1 MYTVKI
7 GGKKIKSRLYQEQTG
22 KEAISPMI
30 CCTGMH
36 GVHTH
41 TTHIVFYNRKI
52 AELGLRI
59 SVQCLDKRNVQQRVK
74 CKKVKSLS
82 PLYCSK
88 IKFINVYSNKATI
101 NTALKHCH
109 VVATD
114 VASAQLW
121 EMRTGEVS
129 SYMYVAYTVHY
140 SCGSEILDP
149 RHPANQ

>member
-52 AELGLRI
+52 AELGTRI

-101 NTALKHCH
+101 NTDSLKTLSCRRDRCRKCPALGNE
-109 VVATD
+109 D
-114 VASAQLW
+114 RRGQQL
-121 EMRTGEVS
+121 
-129 SYMYVAYTVHY
+129 YVCSIYCT
-140 SCGSEILDP
+140 LQL
-149 RHPANQ
+149 RF